1 MMSREEQ
8 KLKEQEQGSG
18 ETSAKAFWNKQR
30 ERIEFLKECLDEM
43 DRQCQSISRERTQH
57 FHKRRLMNG
66 ITRNFVEVFGVM
78 RKIEVDLNEL
88 NGNEISP
95 PPDYSD

>member
-1 MMSREEQ
+1 MASRKEEPKQ
-8 KLKEQEQGSG
+8 RSHE
-18 ETSAKAFWNKQR
+18 ETLAFWNKQR

-43 DRQCQSISRERTQH
+43 DRQCQSISREKTQH
-57 FHKRRLMNG
+57 FHKKRLMNG
-66 ITRNFVEVFGVM
+66 ITRNFVEVSGVM